1 MFKKILPL
9 VVLTAMG
16 AGAWLV
22 LSNPPEVNR
31 SPRPAK
37 PAMSVAVE
45 RVQPQDYQ
53 IAINRYGRVQ
63 ARQRTT
69 LTAEAAGE
77 VVYVAPEL
85 RAGGRFTQGTL
96 LVRLDDARY
105 RAELNIAQ
113 ATLTE
118 SLQNYADQ
126 QAQAEQAA
134 QAWRLSGQQGEPSDR
149 VLRKPQLK
157 AAAAQV
163 ESARS
168 SVRLARLSLDKT
180 RVIAPFDG
188 QVATVALEKGQAISS
203 GGEIATLIAKRL
215 PEVEVSLHQGD
226 LSYLALDQQPEATVI
241 DGSAQYSA
249 RLTHTAAELNPDNL
263 QLAATLTL
271 TGTTVNQTGEAFD
284 ATGQVLAQQPRVG
297 DLLQARIQGRQLQD
311 VIVVP
316 NQAVYQ
322 SRYVYKV
329 VEGRLQRQ
337 AVTLGWQDDD
347 FSVVQEGLQSGD
359 QLVLTPLGQV
369 ASGTLVSV
377 RTPAEQGDADPDAET
392 VETQL

>member
-9 VVLTAMG
+9 IVLTAMG

-22 LSNPPEVNR
+22 LTHPPEVNR

-45 RVQPQDYQ
+45 TIQPRDYQ
-53 IAINRYGRVQ
+53 ITINRYGRVQ

-77 VVYVAPEL
+77 VIYVAPEL
-85 RAGGRFTQGTL
+85 RAGGRFSQGTL
-96 LVRLDDARY
+96 LLQLDDARY
-105 RAELNIAQ
+105 RAELSIAQ

-126 QAQAEQAA
+126 QAQTEQAA
-134 QAWRLSGQQGEPSDR
+134 QAWRLSGQEGEPSDR

-188 QVATVALEKGQAISS
+188 QVASVSLEQGQAISS
-203 GGEIATLIAKRL
+203 GSEIATLIANRL
-215 PEVEVSLHQGD
+215 PEIEVSLHQSD
-226 LSYLALDQQPEATVI
+226 LTYLALDQQPEATVI
-241 DGSAQYSA
+241 DGATQYSA
-249 RLTHTAAELNPDNL
+249 RLTRTAAELNPDNL
-263 QLAATLTL
+263 QLAATLNL
-271 TGTTVNQTGEAFD
+271 TGTAVD
-284 ATGQVLAQQPRVG
+284 ALSEQVLAQQPRVG
-297 DLLQARIQGRQLQD
+297 DLLQAQIQGRQLQD

-329 VEGRLQRQ
+329 VDGRLQLQ
-337 AVTLGWQDDD
+337 EVTLGWQDDD
-347 FSVVQEGLQSGD
+347 FSVVQQGLQPGD

-369 ASGTLVSV
+369 ASGTLVSL
-377 RTPAEQGDADPDAET
+377 RTPAEQGEADPKAEKT
-392 VETQL
+392 EKAESRP